1 MKKWLLLIILFT
13 TLKTFSQHDVMML
26 EKKGDRLMTFGEGSI
41 ITLKTIY
48 NQWFSG
54 EIEDLRHDTIYIN
67 GQAFNY
73 KEVSAIRIEG
83 KKMNYSN
90 NGFILMEAG
99 VGVLL
104 LGAVNGLYR
113 HDQAKDWYKTSS
125 FIVAGALLLTGFL
138 LIRSRSK
145 TYTLGKKFRLEYL
158 TINPYK

>member
-1 MKKWLLLIILFT
+1 MKKWLLLLFLFT
-13 TLKTFSQHDVMML
+13 VLKSFSQNDVLML
-26 EKKGDRLMTFGEGSI
+26 EKKGDRLMTYGAGSLI
-41 ITLKTIY
+41 SLKTIY
-48 NQWFSG
+48 NQWFTG

-73 KEVSAIRIEG
+73 KEVSAVKIEG
-83 KKMNYSN
+83 RKLNYSN
-90 NGFILMEAG
+90 DGFILMEAG

-113 HDQAKDWYKTSS
+113 GDQAKDWYKTSS
-125 FIVAGALLLTGFL
+125 FIVSGALLLVGYL

-145 TYTLGKKFRLEYL
+145 TYNLGKKFKLEYL